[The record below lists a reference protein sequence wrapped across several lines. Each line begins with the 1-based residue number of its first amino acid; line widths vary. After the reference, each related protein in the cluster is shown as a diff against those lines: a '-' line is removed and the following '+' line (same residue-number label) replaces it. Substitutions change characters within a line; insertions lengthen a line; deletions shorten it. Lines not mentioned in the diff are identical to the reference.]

1 MKPNGYIAARDRP
14 ARRAFLETTLA
25 LGAGTL
31 IAPSLDAQGSSP
43 ATRADVKPP
52 LPAVLPEL
60 PARVFVDHDG
70 SRLERADRVGRRFT
84 TARAAVAF
92 DIDGEQIRAIYLIA
106 NPEKL
111 AQLSGGARSKVN
123 PSFEQN

>member
-1 MKPNGYIAARDRP
+1 MKPDGCIPTRARP

-52 LPAVLPEL
+52 LPTVLPEL

-70 SRLERADRVGRRFT
+70 SRLERALSTKSTRWMNWSLSVCRFCE
-84 TARAAVAF
+84 F
-92 DIDGEQIRAIYLIA
+92 W
-106 NPEKL
+106 
-111 AQLSGGARSKVN
+111 
-123 PSFEQN
+123 